1 MKSLSSASYPTIAW
15 SVMVDVLLTV
25 LFNLQ
30 KLKSM
35 KEIDLFTEIVK
46 GMEISEEE
54 FMSKRGTMITFEEW
68 SDGLIKYFI
77 NPDDD
82 ESVLIEVKRMRNQN
96 FEFLSRNE
104 FLFVNYFVVKL
115 EELSDEKIELI
126 EAYV

>member
-1 MKSLSSASYPTIAW
+1 
-15 SVMVDVLLTV
+15 
-25 LFNLQ
+25 
-30 KLKSM
+30 M

-115 EELSDEKIELI
+115 DELSDEKIELI